1 MQNRKSLSLQI
12 AGVTALAMLFGTS
25 AFAES
30 RHHSETSRSSGGHID
45 RSSGSRSSGSSVQRE
60 QPASRSQSRSAD
72 RGSWQNNQTQR
83 DTTREFSQR
92 DNSAQRSVSR
102 DTQRNDWRGNNNQR
116 NEQRGNNNQR
126 NEQRGNNN
134 QRNEQR
140 GNYNQRN
147 EQRGN
152 NNQRNVAGDRFRS
165 VEGWRPGGRAPYA
178 VHERV
183 SSYGR
188 VDRCERWHGGYRV
201 WIGGG
206 LYPIFV
212 PFERWNLFPL
222 RIGLNIRFGGF
233 WDPLG
238 YWSVYDYSPYDGYYN
253 GGYYNGG
260 GYGNVYGYND
270 GYTSG
275 AIRGTVESIDFRR
288 GTMVINDDTSRQFVT
303 ITLPRDR
310 RIDEVRAGDYVE
322 FSGGWTRR
330 GTFEAVRLERWDEGR
345 GDGRYDNR
353 REDDRRY

>member
-12 AGVTALAMLFGTS
+12 AGATALTMLFGTS

-30 RHHSETSRSSGGHID
+30 RHHSETSRSSGGHST
-45 RSSGSRSSGSSVQRE
+45 RSSGSRSSGSSGQQRS
-60 QPASRSQSRSAD
+60 ASRSETRSSD
-72 RGSWQNNQTQR
+72 RGSWQNNQR
-83 DTTREFSQR
+83 NTTREFSQR
-92 DNSAQRSVSR
+92 DNGTQRSTAR
-102 DTQRNDWRGNNNQR
+102 DTQRSDWRGNNNNR
-116 NEQRGNNNQR
+116 NESRSSNNTRNESRISNQR
-126 NEQRGNNN
+126 S
-134 QRNEQR
+134 
-140 GNYNQRN
+140 
-147 EQRGN
+147 
-152 NNQRNVAGDRFRS
+152 VAGDRFRS
-165 VEGWRPGGRAPYA
+165 VAGWRPGGRAPYA
-178 VHERV
+178 FHERV
-183 SSYGR
+183 SSFGR
-188 VDRCERWHGGYRV
+188 VDRFERWNGGYRV

-212 PFERWNLFPL
+212 PFERWRLFPL

-253 GGYYNGG
+253 S
-260 GYGNVYGYND
+260 GYGNVYGYNDGYNND

-310 RIDEVRAGDYVE
+310 RIDDIRAGDYVQ

-330 GTFEAVRLERWDEGR
+330 GTFEAQRLDQWDEGR
-345 GDGRYDNR
+345 GDGRNDNR
-353 REDDRRY
+353 QNDDRRY

>member
-12 AGVTALAMLFGTS
+12 AGATALAMLFGTS

-30 RHHSETSRSSGGHID
+30 RHHSGTSHSSGGHST
-45 RSSGSRSSGSSVQRE
+45 RSSGSRSSGSSAQHERS
-60 QPASRSQSRSAD
+60 ASRSETRSSD
-72 RGSWQNNQTQR
+72 RGSLQNHQR
-83 DTTREFSQR
+83 NTTREFSQR
-92 DNSAQRSVSR
+92 DNTTQRSVAR
-102 DTQRNDWRGNNNQR
+102 DTQRSDWRGSNNQR
-116 NEQRGNNNQR
+116 NDSRSNNNRNASRSSNNQR
-126 NEQRGNNN
+126 SI
-134 QRNEQR
+134 
-140 GNYNQRN
+140 
-147 EQRGN
+147 
-152 NNQRNVAGDRFRS
+152 ASDRFRS
-165 VEGWRPGGRAPYA
+165 VAGWRPGGRAPYA

-183 SSYGR
+183 SSFGR
-188 VDRCERWHGGYRV
+188 VDRFERGHGGYRV

-206 LYPIFV
+206 LFPIFV

-253 GGYYNGG
+253 GGYYNSG

-310 RIDEVRAGDYVE
+310 RIDDIRAGDYVE

-330 GTFEAVRLERWDEGR
+330 GTFEAQRLEKWDEGR
-345 GDGRYDNR
+345 GDGRN
-353 REDDRRY
+353 DDRRDNDNRPY

>member
-12 AGVTALAMLFGTS
+12 AGATALAMLFGTS

-30 RHHSETSRSSGGHID
+30 RHHSGTSSSSGGHSNRSSGS
-45 RSSGSRSSGSSVQRE
+45 RSSGSRSSGSSVQRGGS
-60 QPASRSQSRSAD
+60 ASRSQSRSAD
-72 RGSWQNNQTQR
+72 RGSWQNGQTQR
-83 DTTREFSQR
+83 NTTREFSQR
-92 DNSAQRSVSR
+92 DNNTQRSIAR
-102 DTQRNDWRGNNNQR
+102 DTQRSDWRGNSNQR
-116 NEQRGNNNQR
+116 NDSRYNNNQR
-126 NEQRGNNN
+126 SSQSSN
-134 QRNEQR
+134 QRSIAN
-140 GNYNQRN
+140 
-147 EQRGN
+147 
-152 NNQRNVAGDRFRS
+152 DRFRS
-165 VEGWRPGGRAPYA
+165 VAGFRPGGRAPYA

-183 SSYGR
+183 SSFGR
-188 VDRCERWHGGYRV
+188 VDRFERWHGGYRV
-201 WIGGG
+201 WLGGG

-253 GGYYNGG
+253 S
-260 GYGNVYGYND
+260 GYGNVYGYNDGYNND

-310 RIDEVRAGDYVE
+310 RIDDIRAGDYVE

-330 GTFEAVRLERWDEGR
+330 GTFEAQRLDQWDEGR
-345 GDGRYDNR
+345 GDGRNDNR
-353 REDDRRY
+353 QNDDRRY